1 MYIGGIDVL
10 LQAPAGEC
18 IADMM
23 LRACRQLWAESE
35 PCFQDGEATEVH
47 SFKDPWVWRVGTSSR
62 EFFVYRSRAD
72 ADSWEA
78 EGAVPTNA
86 NTMLHFL
93 IGEPLPDDPR
103 LVEVAVV
110 FDKWTP
116 EVRQLLQDLNTR
128 FVSTPAPLPMPE
140 AA

>member
-1 MYIGGIDVL
+1 MDIGGIDVL
-10 LQAPAGEC
+10 LRAPAGEC
-18 IADMM
+18 LADMM
-23 LRACRQLWAESE
+23 LRACRQLWADSE
-35 PCFQDGEATEVH
+35 PCFQDGESAEVR
-47 SFKDPWVWRVGTSSR
+47 SLNDPWVWRVGTASR

-72 ADSWEA
+72 AASWGA
-78 EGAVPTNA
+78 EGAVPANA

-93 IGEPLPDDPR
+93 IGGPVPDDPR

-116 EVRQLLQDLNTR
+116 EVRRLIGDLKTR
-128 FVSTPAPLPMPE
+128 FVSAPAQVQTAE

>member
-1 MYIGGIDVL
+1 MHIGGIDVL
-10 LQAPAGEC
+10 LHAPAGEC
-18 IADMM
+18 LADMM
-23 LRACRQLWAESE
+23 LRACRELWGNSE
-35 PCFQDGEATEVH
+35 PFFQDGEATEVR
-47 SFKDPWVWRVGTSSR
+47 SLNDPWVWRVGTTSR

-78 EGAVPTNA
+78 EGAIPGNA

-93 IGEPLPDDPR
+93 IGDPVPEDPR

-116 EVRQLLQDLNTR
+116 EIRRLIGDLKTR
-128 FVSTPAPLPMPE
+128 FVSTPAQFQMAE

>member
-1 MYIGGIDVL
+1 MCIGGIDVL
-10 LQAPAGEC
+10 LYAPAGEC

-23 LRACRQLWAESE
+23 LRACRELWADGE
-35 PCFQDGEATEVH
+35 PCFQAGDATEIR
-47 SFKDPWVWRVGTSSR
+47 SLNDPWVWRVGTTSR

-78 EGAVPTNA
+78 KGAVPANA

-93 IGEPLPDDPR
+93 IGDPVPDDSR

-116 EVRQLLQDLNTR
+116 EVRRLIQDLETR
-128 FVSTPAPLPMPE
+128 FVSTPAQTQAAE

>member
-1 MYIGGIDVL
+1 MDIGGIDVL
-10 LQAPAGEC
+10 LRARAGEC

-23 LRACRQLWAESE
+23 LRACRELWGDSK
-35 PCFQDGEATEVH
+35 PCFQDGESTEVL
-47 SFKDPWVWRVGTSSR
+47 SLNEPWVWRVGTSSR

-78 EGAVPTNA
+78 DGAVSANA

-93 IGEPLPDDPR
+93 IGDPMPEDPR

-116 EVRQLLQDLNTR
+116 EIRRLIADLKTR
-128 FVSTPAPLPMPE
+128 FVSTPAQVRMAE